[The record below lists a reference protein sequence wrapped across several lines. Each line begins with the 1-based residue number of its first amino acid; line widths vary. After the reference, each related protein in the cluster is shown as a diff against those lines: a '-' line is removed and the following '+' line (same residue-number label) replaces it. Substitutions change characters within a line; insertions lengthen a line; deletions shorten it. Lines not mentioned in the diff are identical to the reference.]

1 MKNRSIRFARSL
13 LIVALLSPA
22 AATLFAAGPPPPMA
36 PHYHLVRRIA
46 LGGSGSWDYM
56 TLDNAV
62 RRLYVTNHTHV
73 MVVNPDTGKVVG
85 DIPNTQGVHGVALD
99 PERGLGFTSNGEAAS
114 VTTFNLKTL
123 KTVRVTEGT
132 GEKPDCI
139 VYDPASRRVF
149 TFNGKSDSSTVIDP
163 VTGKIIKTIPL
174 GGEPEFAVAD
184 GKGNIFNNITDKDEL
199 IRIDTRNMTVVN
211 RWPLGC
217 ADSTGLSMDHENR
230 RLFVGCR
237 DQHMQI
243 VNADTGHVIKSLP
256 IGKVVDA
263 TRYDPETKLAF
274 ASNGGGTVT
283 VVRELSPDDFEVVQT
298 VETQIGARTMELDPE
313 THNIFVVTAA
323 KLIPPAAAT
332 PENPHPRP
340 TLIPGTPIVLLE
352 YAP

>member
-1 MKNRSIRFARSL
+1 MKHRSIRFARSL
-13 LIVALLSPA
+13 LIAALLSPA
-22 AATLFAAGPPPPMA
+22 AASLLAASPPPPTA
-36 PHYHLVRRIA
+36 PHYHLVRRIL

-56 TLDNAV
+56 TLDNAA
-62 RRLYVTNHTHV
+62 RRLYVAHYTHV
-73 MVVNPDTGKVVG
+73 MVVNPDSGKVVG
-85 DIPNTQGVHGVALD
+85 DIPNTRGVHGEALD
-99 PERGLGFTSNGEAAS
+99 PELGLGFTSNGEAAS

-132 GEKPDCI
+132 GKKPDCI

-149 TFNGKSDSSTVIDP
+149 TFNGISHTSTVIDP
-163 VTGKIIKTIPL
+163 ATGKIIKTIPL

-199 IRIDTRNMTVVN
+199 IRIDTHSMTVVN

-217 ADSTGLSMDHENR
+217 DDSTGLSMDYQNR

-243 VNADTGHVIKSLP
+243 VDADSGRVIKSLP

-283 VVRELSPDDFEVVQT
+283 VVRELSPNNYEI
-298 VETQIGARTMELDPE
+298 VETINTQLGARTMELDPK
-313 THNIFVVTAA
+313 THNIFVVTS
-323 KLIPPAAAT
+323 KLGPAPAAT
-332 PENPHPRP
+332 PDNPHPRP
-340 TLIPGTPIVLLE
+340 TIIPGTLVLLE